1 MAPLRALLQ
10 TAVEAGALRANPAAA
25 MRLPAPK
32 RSPQRK
38 HLEPDE
44 LARLHEAVPED
55 WRSFVRL
62 LAYTGARIG
71 EFVELRWAD
80 LDLEEGTLTISRRRY
95 RGEVDAPKSAYGV
108 RRIPLTRD
116 LVLDLGVHRL
126 TSSWAGDDDP
136 VFPSGAGRLHHPSSV
151 ARRVFK
157 PAAARAGVPRASFKT
172 LRDTC
177 GTLQAHEGRHAEEI
191 QRGWDITRP
200 RSPWTATSAPRETS
214 PTPTPSGL
222 ISSPGV
228 DGASDAPKLTSGS
241 AHPR

>member
-10 TAVEAGALRANPAAA
+10 TAVEEGALRANPAAA

-80 LDLEEGTLTISRRRY
+80 LDLEEGPSR
-95 RGEVDAPKSAYGV
+95 S
-108 RRIPLTRD
+108 
-116 LVLDLGVHRL
+116 
-126 TSSWAGDDDP
+126 
-136 VFPSGAGRLHHPSSV
+136 
-151 ARRVFK
+151 
-157 PAAARAGVPRASFKT
+157 PAAATGARWTPPRAPTGSGGS
-172 LRDTC
+172 RSH
-177 GTLQAHEGRHAEEI
+177 GT
-191 QRGWDITRP
+191 WF
-200 RSPWTATSAPRETS
+200 S
-214 PTPTPSGL
+214 
-222 ISSPGV
+222 
-228 DGASDAPKLTSGS
+228 TSGS
-241 AHPR
+241 TA

>member
-10 TAVEAGALRANPAAA
+10 TAVEEGALRANPAAA

-136 VFPSGAGRLHHPSSV
+136 VFPS
-151 ARRVFK
+151 
-157 PAAARAGVPRASFKT
+157 
-172 LRDTC
+172 
-177 GTLQAHEGRHAEEI
+177 
-191 QRGWDITRP
+191 
-200 RSPWTATSAPRETS
+200 
-214 PTPTPSGL
+214 
-222 ISSPGV
+222 
-228 DGASDAPKLTSGS
+228 
-241 AHPR
+241 